1 MDACRKSFPRK
12 NFTPYNKAHDTKRG
26 RTIAIGGRE
35 HAGEKKFQET
45 VKNAAEKA
53 VNIAGRV
60 ASVAAE
66 KSVDLA
72 HGAGELADT
81 TKKAVLQAVDKNGD
95 GQIGIE
101 DVIVL
106 AMKVPGVHINRE
118 KYLRKELFKNHPD
131 DVIEKAVATT
141 PANAGIHQREI
152 DRIADEAIK
161 VERTYVSGISAALG
175 APGGLA
181 MVATLPADL
190 GQYYAYMLRAAQK
203 LMYLYGFPELRSDED
218 GLVLDSETLNALVLC
233 LGAMYGVAGAKN
245 AINVMAHALSK
256 GVEKKLVSM
265 ALTKGAIY
273 PVVKSTMKWFGVS
286 LTKKV
291 FANAVGKT
299 IPVVGGLV
307 GGGITFFS
315 FKPCCDR
322 LKVVLQDTMLS
333 NPEHKSSNEETDI
346 FNEVISGKIVE
357 VEPIEVVDEQEVTDV
372 QETE

>member
-1 MDACRKSFPRK
+1 MPDKK
-12 NFTPYNKAHDTKRG
+12 N
-26 RTIAIGGRE
+26 
-35 HAGEKKFQET
+35 FQET
-45 VKNAAEKA
+45 VKSAAEKA

-131 DVIEKAVATT
+131 DVIEKAIATT

-245 AINVMAHALSK
+245 AINVMAHALAK

-286 LTKKV
+286 LTKKI

-333 NPEHKSSNEETDI
+333 NPEHKSSNEETVI

-357 VEPIEVVDEQEVTDV
+357 AEPVEVVDEQEVTDV